1 MNTMKTITSFLFS
14 LLLLSLSLAP
24 SFGQTA
30 IERRCVHG
38 TFKHQGMTREYYLY
52 TPENLKEG
60 APLVLCLHGY
70 GGSGAHGNADL
81 MDAAD
86 RHGFAICYPDGSPDP
101 RGYKSWNVG
110 YPFQKG
116 MKTDDVDL
124 MVKLSKH
131 LKKEHGF
138 KDAFLTGMSN
148 GGEMCYLT
156 AQRKPK
162 AFKAIA
168 SIAGLTLTAM
178 MPLKYKEPV
187 PFMEVHGTED
197 RVSEWT
203 GDPEDKGGWG
213 AYMAVPAALS
223 HIIAANGCVSETI
236 TALPRKEGRNQVIL
250 HHFQGGKAD
259 VLVYKVI
266 GGDHSW
272 SDKDM
277 DTCDAV
283 LEFFSH
289 YL

>member
-1 MNTMKTITSFLFS
+1 MKTITSFLFS

-52 TPENLKEG
+52 TPQNLKEG

-156 AQRKPK
+156 AQREPK

>member
-1 MNTMKTITSFLFS
+1 
-14 LLLLSLSLAP
+14 
-24 SFGQTA
+24 
-30 IERRCVHG
+30 
-38 TFKHQGMTREYYLY
+38 
-52 TPENLKEG
+52 
-60 APLVLCLHGY
+60 
-70 GGSGAHGNADL
+70 
-81 MDAAD
+81 
-86 RHGFAICYPDGSPDP
+86 
-101 RGYKSWNVG
+101 
-110 YPFQKG
+110 
-116 MKTDDVDL
+116 
-124 MVKLSKH
+124 
-131 LKKEHGF
+131 
-138 KDAFLTGMSN
+138 
-148 GGEMCYLT
+148 
-156 AQRKPK
+156 
-162 AFKAIA
+162 
-168 SIAGLTLTAM
+168 
-178 MPLKYKEPV
+178 
-187 PFMEVHGTED
+187 MEVHGTED

>member
-1 MNTMKTITSFLFS
+1 MKTITSFLFS

-52 TPENLKEG
+52 TPQNLKEG

-156 AQRKPK
+156 AQREPK

-277 DTCDAV
+277 DTCDVV